1 MTRQQFTITGIVQGV
16 GFRPFVFRLATELD
30 LSGWVRNTPAG
41 VELELQGRAEQLAS
55 FRHRL
60 QAELPPLAAIS
71 SLETCDLPASDTETG
86 FVILPS
92 SDGSVEAQIAPDSAL
107 CADCLR
113 ELTDPADRRYHHPFI
128 TCTNCGPRWTIVTGI
143 PYDRPLTTMAAFP
156 LCPACEAEYCNPLDR
171 RFHAQPI
178 ACPECG
184 PQLKLIESSLIPAST
199 GRGIGADLN
208 KNTGFMPP
216 HPAGEGWGGGVLA
229 SETSISC
236 RQHHPPHPNL
246 PPPGEGTKSVKLAR
260 IPGWGEE
267 LVCGDAAL
275 LYAINLL
282 QQGLIV
288 AVKGLGGYH
297 LAVDAG
303 NDSAVARL
311 RERKKRDEKPF
322 AVMVPDLAAARQLAC
337 LTELEERLLA
347 GPEAPIVIV
356 RRRYS
361 GGMLPNLTT
370 DSGHVPGISRLVAPG
385 SNWIGLMLA
394 YTPLHQL
401 LIQGQGSGGKG
412 QENSFDST
420 LAPCPLPLI
429 LVMTSANASDEPMI
443 ADDEE
448 AERKLCGIADA
459 ILSHN
464 RAIQVRTDDSVVRV
478 FEGKPLFYRRSRG
491 YVPRPVQLA
500 FDAGSILAVGAE
512 LKNTVCLTRGNQA
525 FLSQHIGDLQ
535 NEATYRTFQQT
546 IAHLAQI
553 MEIKPKLVACDQ
565 HPDYLSTRFAEET
578 GLPLVR
584 VQHHHAHLAACM
596 AENGLAGEVI
606 GVIFDGTGL
615 GDDGTVWGG
624 EFLTG
629 GYQEVQRRGHL
640 RQVRLLGGDRAA
652 RQPWRMVLAWL
663 YDRLG
668 EQVWSLPVL
677 PQRAVDEQKL
687 LIAMLERGINSP
699 LTSSIGRLFDAA
711 ALLTGAASYNRFDG
725 QAGMALESLAE
736 TASRVATLPKVTVQ
750 ASANGMLQLDVTD
763 LLLGLWDGDGTP
775 AERALGFHSA
785 LAAAVG
791 ATVGRIKELTGLNRV
806 VLSGGVFQN
815 RLLTELVYT
824 SLTARGF
831 EVFSHRLVPPNDG
844 GIALGQ
850 AAVAAHAGQR
860 G

>member
-1 MTRQQFTITGIVQGV
+1 MVWLAGTGVGEIVRRRYLINGIVQGV
-16 GFRPFVFRLATELD
+16 GFRPFVYRLATGLG
-30 LSGWVRNTPAG
+30 LTGLVRNTPAG
-41 VELELQGRAEQLAS
+41 VELELQGKEEQLAE
-55 FRHRL
+55 FACRL

-71 SLETCDLPASDTETG
+71 SLETCDFPASDNETG

-92 SDGSVEAQIAPDSAL
+92 SDGRVEVQIAPDSAL

-184 PQLKLIESSLIPAST
+184 PQLKLIAFSPLRASL
-199 GRGIGADLN
+199 R
-208 KNTGFMPP
+208 
-216 HPAGEGWGGGVLA
+216 
-229 SETSISC
+229 
-236 RQHHPPHPNL
+236 
-246 PPPGEGTKSVKLAR
+246 
-260 IPGWGEE
+260 WGEE

-322 AVMVPDLAAARQLAC
+322 AVMVPDLAAARQLAE
-337 LTELEERLLA
+337 LSELEERLLA
-347 GPEAPIVIV
+347 GPEAPIVVV
-356 RRRYS
+356 RRREGS
-361 GGMLPNLTT
+361 PV
-370 DSGHVPGISRLVAPG
+370 SPLVAPG
-385 SNWIGLMLA
+385 SRWIGLMLG

-401 LIQGQGSGGKG
+401 LFQGQGSGGKG

-491 YVPRPVQLA
+491 YVPRPVSLP
-500 FDAGSILAVGAE
+500 FDADSILAVGAE

-606 GVIFDGTGL
+606 GVIFDGTGQ

-624 EFLTG
+624 EFLVG
-629 GYQEVQRRGHL
+629 GYQEVQRWGHL
-640 RQVRLLGGDRAA
+640 RQVRLPGGDRAA
-652 RQPWRMVLAWL
+652 RESWRMVLAWL

-699 LTSSIGRLFDAA
+699 LTSSVGRLFDAA
-711 ALLTGAASYNRFDG
+711 ALLTGAAFCNHFDG

-750 ASANGMLQLDVTD
+750 ARANGMLQLDVTD
-763 LLLGLWDGDGTP
+763 LLLGLCDGDGTP

-791 ATVGRIKELTGLNRV
+791 ATVGRIRELTGLNRV

-831 EVFSHRLVPPNDG
+831 EVYSHRLVPPNDG